1 MGQKLSA
8 GRAGPN
14 FIALRAFDQKAAG
27 TMTLS
32 TLAIGV
38 LSC

>member
-1 MGQKLSA
+1 MGRMLGPGQ
-8 GRAGPN
+8 AGPN
-14 FIALRAFDQKAAG
+14 FIALRAFDQKAVG
-27 TMTLS
+27 TLTLS